1 MDTRV
6 YCYAKCSTC
15 KKALKYLDDEGISY
29 EMIDQVKTPP
39 SAEELRTMIE
49 RSGLPIRRFFNTSGM
64 KYRELGLKDKLDT
77 MTDDE
82 KYALLA
88 SDGMLIKRPILVT
101 DQAVLPGFRQ
111 AQWAEALGLE
121 S

>member
-29 EMIDQVKTPP
+29 EMIDQVQTPP
-39 SAEELRTMIE
+39 SAEELRAMIE

-64 KYRELGLKDKLDT
+64 KYRELGLKDKLDA

>member
-6 YCYAKCSTC
+6 YCYSKCSTC
-15 KKALKYLDDEGISY
+15 KKALRYLDDAGIRY
-29 EMIDQVKTPP
+29 EMIDQVQTPP
-39 SAEELRTMIE
+39 DADTLKALIE
-49 RSGLPIRRFFNTSGM
+49 RSGLPVRRFFNTSGM
-64 KYRELGLKDKLDT
+64 KYRELGLKDKLDH

-101 DQAVLPGFRQ
+101 DRAVLPGFRQ
-111 AQWAEALGLE
+111 AQWDEALGIE
-121 S
+121 P